1 MSTQRCDSANKRTRF
16 APITTPARSQYTLP
30 STPFLSRSA
39 AEMQNPSPYD
49 SGYDSNFSSASGP
62 GQPPSSRG
70 SSDIDD
76 QVEHYIRDQRVATI
90 ASTLPFTPSQ
100 DTPTQPISHP
110 RHFNQH
116 QLNIVRAIA
125 EHHLA
130 IANDPEHDHPP
141 PLIPDSDTEDEVDT
155 DDTTSV
161 PPLIRLDANNQPN
174 VTHANDLPITQPHAP
189 PLMDDERNN
198 LLRNYMF
205 GISHHPAAPYTDT
218 HGSSTSSPPP
228 KTPTTTTPD
237 SGPNAAQA
245 PRHYT
250 TPPLPHRYPTPNYP
264 TRYNPNSHGTSFVTA
279 YLISQT
285 NQTHSVHRPPSTA
298 YTLLTSTC
306 WTISTAHQISS
317 AFTTIHPISTRAIA
331 NPGHGTS

>member
-1 MSTQRCDSANKRTRF
+1 MSRFEQPSPLKNRSSRKLYDTYHYNGRKRTFEQPPNPQDVRVATSTSYSTTPTQLYTCANCNDDHRATECDSLKCFTCQATFPTAALRQAHYMSTQRCDSANKRTRF
-16 APITTPARSQYTLP
+16 APITTPARSQYTPP
-30 STPFLSRSA
+30 SSLFLSRSA

-130 IANDPEHDHPP
+130 IANYPEHEHPP

-161 PPLIRLDANNQPN
+161 PPLIRLDAQ
-174 VTHANDLPITQPHAP
+174 
-189 PLMDDERNN
+189 
-198 LLRNYMF
+198 
-205 GISHHPAAPYTDT
+205 
-218 HGSSTSSPPP
+218 
-228 KTPTTTTPD
+228 
-237 SGPNAAQA
+237 
-245 PRHYT
+245 RHS
-250 TPPLPHRYPTPNYP
+250 R
-264 TRYNPNSHGTSFVTA
+264 
-279 YLISQT
+279 
-285 NQTHSVHRPPSTA
+285 
-298 YTLLTSTC
+298 
-306 WTISTAHQISS
+306 
-317 AFTTIHPISTRAIA
+317 
-331 NPGHGTS
+331 